1 MNTNESLDK
10 FGHFI
15 IRNMRDNAID
25 FFDKLLEGRFKAE
38 KLQNLLKELKQF
50 TPEQITII
58 RKCLIAG
65 IDTTIH
71 DFLFALEE
79 IAETSQDIEVL
90 VDGKNVVN
98 LSDELHRELFS
109 ENGWFS
115 KFSQYQIEF

>member
-1 MNTNESLDK
+1 MSSNDPLDK

-25 FFDKLLEGRFKAE
+25 FFDKLIEGRFKAE
-38 KLQNLLKELKQF
+38 KLQKIHNELKQF
-50 TPEQITII
+50 TPEQIAII
-58 RKCLIAG
+58 RKSLIAG

-79 IAETSQDIEVL
+79 IAETSKDIEIV
-90 VDGKNVVN
+90 VDGENVVN
-98 LSDELHRELFS
+98 LSNELHRELFS

-115 KFSQYQIEF
+115 KFSHYMINF